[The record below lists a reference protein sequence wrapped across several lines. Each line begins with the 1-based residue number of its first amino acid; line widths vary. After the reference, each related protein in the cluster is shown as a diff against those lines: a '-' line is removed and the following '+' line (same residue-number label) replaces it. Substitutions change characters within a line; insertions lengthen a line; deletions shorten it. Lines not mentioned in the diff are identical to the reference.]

1 LLSISASK
9 MVEDV
14 IVVSVTS
21 GVMLADRSNRVILAE
36 TPRKQKYFKLKNH
49 KELRYF
55 GWP

>member
-1 LLSISASK
+1 

-36 TPRKQKYFKLKNH
+36 IPKKQNYFKLMNH
-49 KELRYF
+49 KELRYL
-55 GWP
+55 GWS

>member
-1 LLSISASK
+1 MI
-9 MVEDV
+9 EDV

-36 TPRKQKYFKLKNH
+36 TPRKLKYFKLKDH
-49 KELRYF
+49 KEIRYF